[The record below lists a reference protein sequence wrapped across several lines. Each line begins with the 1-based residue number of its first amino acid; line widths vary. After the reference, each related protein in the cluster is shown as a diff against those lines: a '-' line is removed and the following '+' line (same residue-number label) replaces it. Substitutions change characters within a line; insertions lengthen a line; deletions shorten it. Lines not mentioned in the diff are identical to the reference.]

1 MERWCEGV
9 DFDWAGQI
17 GMVQYLMNV
26 NRAENLWQLDGA
38 HDDELIT
45 AHHDM
50 QMLKDMLFTTDLQG
64 KDPQ

>member
-1 MERWCEGV
+1 
-9 DFDWAGQI
+9 
-17 GMVQYLMNV
+17 MNV